1 MRSFLTYLGVVFA
14 VIGGF
19 TAFDIAINV
28 ALAHRVDM
36 MTLGYAGLDLMIA
49 YAFINK
55 QRWLTWALA
64 ANWVSF
70 VAIVSLTSFH
80 GAYSPSAAVG
90 FVINTAVTFIAFYYR
105 KLLRSRE
112 NWYAAGAFAVVWVL
126 TMGYTLFKLLS

>member
-1 MRSFLTYLGVVFA
+1 MRSFFTYLGIAFA
-14 VIGGF
+14 LIGGF
-19 TAFDIAINV
+19 TAFDIAVNV
-28 ALAHRVDM
+28 ALAHRYDL
-36 MTLGYAGLDLMIA
+36 MTLGYAGLDLLIA

-90 FVINTAVTFIAFYYR
+90 FIINSVITFLAFYYR
-105 KLLRSRE
+105 KLLRGRE
-112 NWYAAGAFAVVWVL
+112 NWYAAAAFAIFWVL
-126 TMGYTLFKLLS
+126 TMGYTLSKLLS